1 MPEKA
6 ELRIGGMTCASCVAH
21 VEKALRQV
29 PGVREATVNLA
40 TEKASVVFDP
50 SCATPDQLAIAVEK
64 AGYAAVP
71 EGADRT
77 KEGLAD
83 LLTAATL
90 TAPVFAISM
99 FWHPRPYWANLLLLV
114 LATPVVFGAGR
125 RFHLAAWKALRHG
138 SATMDTLISLG
149 TIAAWGLS
157 AFALV
162 AYRGLGDAAVS
173 HHVYFESAA
182 VIVTLILLGKRLE
195 ASAKARA
202 TQAIRSLIGLQPKTA
217 HYVGVDGE
225 TGDLPIAMLSPG
237 DVVRVLPG
245 ERVPVDGVVRRGEAH
260 ADESAL
266 TGESMPVSKGPGD
279 EVSAGTICLNG
290 ALDVEVRRTGAETLL
305 GQIVALVEQAQATK
319 ASAQRLA
326 DRVSAVFVPVVVAIA
341 LGTLAAHVALGH
353 GFEHAAV
360 AAVAV
365 LVVACPCALGLATP
379 TAVMVGSGRG
389 AELGLLIRDAAAFE
403 RAKSLTDV
411 VFDKTGT
418 LTEGALS
425 VTGCELSEPAR
436 RAAASLEALS
446 EHPIG
451 RAIAALTGK
460 RDDVEA
466 FRSERGLGVEGRI
479 AGAVWRVGRRGWCL
493 GDAGPTPFDQLAERW
508 EGEAR
513 TVVWVSRD
521 GRAEGLI
528 ALADRPSEHAP
539 AAVRALQERGL
550 SVRMITGDNPKTAQA
565 VASQLGIDPEHV
577 LAGVLPDAKA
587 QEIARLQA
595 EGRRVAM
602 VGDGVNDAPALAQAD
617 LGIAVRKA
625 TDVAVQTADVILMGR
640 DLSGVA
646 AALELSRAT
655 FRTIRQNLFWA
666 FFYNVAMIPLA
677 AAGRLSPML
686 AAAAM
691 AFSSVSVVTNSL
703 RLRRFRPQP
712 VRKV

>member
-1 MPEKA
+1 MPQKA
-6 ELRIGGMTCASCVAH
+6 ELRIGGMSCASCVAH
-21 VEKALRQV
+21 VEKALRRV
-29 PGVREATVNLA
+29 PGVQEASVNLA
-40 TEKASVVFDP
+40 TERASVVFDP
-50 SCATPDQLAIAVEK
+50 ERTSPNQLAIAVEK
-64 AGYAAVP
+64 AGYSAVP
-71 EGADRT
+71 EGADRSR
-77 KEGLAD
+77 EGLAD
-83 LLTAATL
+83 LLFAAAL
-90 TAPVFAISM
+90 TAPVFALSM
-99 FWHPRPYWANLLLLV
+99 FWHPRPYWANVLLLA

-125 RFHLAAWKALRHG
+125 RFHVGAWKALRHG
-138 SATMDTLISLG
+138 SSTMDTLISLG
-149 TIAAWGLS
+149 TLAAWGLS
-157 AFALV
+157 AFALL
-162 AYRGLGDAAVS
+162 AYRGMGDAAVS

-202 TQAIRSLIGLQPKTA
+202 SQAIRALIGLQPKTA
-217 HYVGVDGE
+217 RYVGADGE
-225 TGDLPIAMLSPG
+225 TGELPIAMLSLG

-245 ERVPVDGVVRRGEAH
+245 EKVPVDGEVLQGEAH

-279 EVSAGTICLNG
+279 AVSAGTICLNG
-290 ALDVEVRRTGAETLL
+290 SLDVEVRRTGAETLL
-305 GQIVALVEQAQATK
+305 GQIVALVEQAQASK

-326 DRVSAVFVPVVVAIA
+326 DRVASVFVPVVVAIA
-341 LGTLAAHVALGH
+341 LGTLAGHVALGH
-353 GFEHAAV
+353 GFERAAV

-403 RAKSLTDV
+403 RAQHLTDV

-425 VTGCELSEPAR
+425 VTDSRLDEGALL
-436 RAAASLEALS
+436 AAASLEALS

-451 RAIAALTGK
+451 RAIADLSPH
-460 RDDVEA
+460 RLPVER
-466 FRSERGLGVEGRI
+466 FLSERGLGVEGRVN
-479 AGAVWRVGRRGWCL
+479 GDGWRVGRREWCL
-493 GDAGPTPFDQLAERW
+493 TDASPTPLDALAERW
-508 EGEAR
+508 EGQAK
-513 TVVWVSRD
+513 TVVWVSRN
-521 GRAEGLI
+521 GLAEGLV
-528 ALADRPSEHAP
+528 ALADRPSERAP
-539 AAVRALQERGL
+539 QAVAALRARGL
-550 SVRMITGDNPKTAQA
+550 AVRMITGDNPKTAQA
-565 VASQLGIDPEHV
+565 VAAQVGIGPDAV
-577 LAGVLPDAKA
+577 LAGVLPDSKA
-587 QEIARLQA
+587 EAIRRLQA

-640 DLSGVA
+640 DLLGVA
-646 AALELSRAT
+646 TALELSQAT

-677 AAGRLSPML
+677 ALGGLSPMA

-691 AFSSVSVVTNSL
+691 AFSSVSVVGNSL
-703 RLRRFRPQP
+703 RLRRFRPRP
-712 VRKV
+712 VGQV

>member
-29 PGVREATVNLA
+29 PGVREAAVNLA

-50 SCATPDQLAIAVEK
+50 SCATPEQLALAVEK

-77 KEGLAD
+77 REGLAD
-83 LLTAATL
+83 LLFAAAL
-90 TAPVFAISM
+90 TVPVFALSM
-99 FWHPRPYWANLLLLV
+99 FWHPRPYWANVLLLALT
-114 LATPVVFGAGR
+114 TPVVFGAGR
-125 RFHLAAWKALRHG
+125 RFHANAWKALRHG

-149 TIAAWGLS
+149 TLAAWALS

-162 AYRGLGDAAVS
+162 AYRGMGDAAVS

-202 TQAIRSLIGLQPKTA
+202 SQAIRALIGLQPKTA
-217 HYVGVDGE
+217 RYVGVDGE
-225 TGDLPIAMLSPG
+225 TGELPIAMLSPG

-245 ERVPVDGVVRRGEAH
+245 EKIPVDGEVLRGEAH

-266 TGESMPVSKGPGD
+266 TGESMPVSKRRGD
-279 EVSAGTICLNG
+279 PVSAGTICLNG
-290 ALDVEVRRTGAETLL
+290 TLDVEVRRTGAETLL
-305 GQIVALVEQAQATK
+305 GQIVALVEQAQASK

-326 DRVSAVFVPVVVAIA
+326 DRVASVFVPIVVAVA
-341 LGTLAAHVALGH
+341 LGTLAAHVAMGR
-353 GFEHAAV
+353 GFEQAAV

-403 RAKSLTDV
+403 RAQRLTDV

-425 VTGCELSEPAR
+425 VTGCTLDENAL
-436 RAAASLEALS
+436 RAAASVEAFS

-451 RAIAALTGK
+451 RAIAALATE
-460 RDDVEA
+460 RDEVEA

-479 AGAVWRVGRRGWCL
+479 GGAVWRIGRREWCL
-493 GDAGPTPFDQLAERW
+493 SVPEPTPWDAQAERW
-508 EGEAR
+508 EQEAR
-513 TVVWVSRD
+513 TVVWVSRE
-521 GRAEGLI
+521 GRAEGVI
-528 ALADRPSEHAP
+528 ALADRPSEHAAP
-539 AAVRALQERGL
+539 AVRALRERGL
-550 SVRMITGDNPKTAQA
+550 AVRMITGDNPKTALAIAAQ
-565 VASQLGIDPEHV
+565 VGIEPDRV

-587 QEIARLQA
+587 EAIGRLQR

-617 LGIAVRKA
+617 LGIAVRSA

-640 DLSGVA
+640 DLLGVA
-646 AALELSRAT
+646 AALDLSRAT

-691 AFSSVSVVTNSL
+691 AFSSVSVVSNSL
-703 RLRRFRPQP
+703 RLRRFRPSDG
-712 VRKV
+712 RKV